1 MEMNMEYD
9 IYHDISMRTA
19 GEIYIGVVGPVRT
32 GKSSFIKRFMDL
44 MVLPNVEDR
53 NLRERMRDELPQSA
67 AGRTIM
73 TTEPKFI
80 PKDAVSVSFHE
91 NAEAKVRLID
101 CVGYI
106 IDGVSGHL
114 EDGSERMVKTPWFPY
129 EIPFTEAAET
139 GTRKVIADHS
149 TIGIV
154 MTTDGSFGELPRSA
168 FVPAEEQTISE
179 LKELGKPY
187 IILLNVQK
195 PYSADAISLAEELQ
209 NKYNAAVLPVN
220 CEQLKKEDIHM
231 ILQSVLNEFPV
242 STISFQVPKWLE
254 LLPLSHPV
262 KQEVIKNCRELFQK
276 FNHMRDL
283 ISVYTGFHSNYI
295 RDVRLQSR
303 NLSDGTVTYGIS
315 MQPSLYYEI
324 LSEYAGISIVNERQL
339 MQTIREFALLRNE
352 YKKVSSAVESA
363 GSRGYGV
370 VMPER
375 EQIHLNEPELMKH
388 GNRFG
393 VRMKAEASS
402 IHMIRSMIE
411 TEIAPIVG
419 SESQAKDLIDYIK
432 ENSRHGQDGVWDTN
446 IFGKSI
452 EQIVMDGIQM
462 KISQMTED
470 CQSKL
475 QDALQKIINDSNGGM
490 ICIII

>member
-19 GEIYIGVVGPVRT
+19 GEIYFGVVGPVRT

-231 ILQSVLNEFPV
+231 ILQ
-242 STISFQVPKWLE
+242 
-254 LLPLSHPV
+254 
-262 KQEVIKNCRELFQK
+262 
-276 FNHMRDL
+276 
-283 ISVYTGFHSNYI
+283 
-295 RDVRLQSR
+295 
-303 NLSDGTVTYGIS
+303 
-315 MQPSLYYEI
+315 
-324 LSEYAGISIVNERQL
+324 
-339 MQTIREFALLRNE
+339 
-352 YKKVSSAVESA
+352 
-363 GSRGYGV
+363 
-370 VMPER
+370 
-375 EQIHLNEPELMKH
+375 
-388 GNRFG
+388 
-393 VRMKAEASS
+393 
-402 IHMIRSMIE
+402 
-411 TEIAPIVG
+411 
-419 SESQAKDLIDYIK
+419 
-432 ENSRHGQDGVWDTN
+432 
-446 IFGKSI
+446 
-452 EQIVMDGIQM
+452 
-462 KISQMTED
+462 
-470 CQSKL
+470 
-475 QDALQKIINDSNGGM
+475 
-490 ICIII
+490 